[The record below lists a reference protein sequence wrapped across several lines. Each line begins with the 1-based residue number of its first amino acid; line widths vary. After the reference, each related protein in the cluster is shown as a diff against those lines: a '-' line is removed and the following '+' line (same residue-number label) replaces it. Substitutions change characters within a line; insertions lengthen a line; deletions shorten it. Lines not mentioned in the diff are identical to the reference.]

1 MKPKP
6 LHSVPLTPTVTV
18 SGRAVWITCI
28 AIVVAVGVLLAYALH
43 L

>member
-6 LHSVPLTPTVTV
+6 LHSVPLTPLVTV
-18 SGRAVWITCI
+18 GDRAVWITCI
-28 AIVVAVGVLLAYALH
+28 AIGVAIGVLLAYALH